1 MHESKEQQPSDFL
14 SLSATVT
21 GKWSAWLLLMS
32 LLPILLNTLAVMPQT
47 DQRAGLELAQ
57 QVYNLTV
64 FLCVFSSGITGLWA
78 IVRKRERYWVLFTSV
93 LLLVLAL
100 ALNIGSMFEG

>member
-14 SLSATVT
+14 SLPATVT
-21 GKWSAWLLLMS
+21 GRWSAWLLLMS
-32 LLPILLNTLAVMPQT
+32 LLLILLNTLVVMPQT
-47 DQRAGLELAQ
+47 EQRTGLELAQ
-57 QVYNLTV
+57 KAFNLIV
-64 FLCVFSSGITGLWA
+64 FLCVFSSGATGLWA
-78 IVRKRERYWVLFTSV
+78 IVRERERSWVLFISL